1 MKLNKVTIQDF
12 RRFTDLLV
20 RNIPSTANL
29 IVLVGPNGCGKSSF
43 FDALHTWHSWK
54 AKKNRSWDDEYH
66 AKMGSSPQSGFHNQ
80 VSITFH
86 DRNRAHNQFGSKKT
100 FYVRSAYRNS
110 PDLQIQSLSQTTPRL
125 DHVRVAR
132 LIDNDVAVQQ
142 NYHDLVSK
150 GIEDLY
156 ETGDGST
163 TFERYRTTS
172 LGVVRDSLRKLF
184 PDLLLNSLGN
194 PLREGTFR
202 FTKGISEGFHFKN
215 LSGGEKAAFDLIL
228 DLAIV
233 VQEYDDTVFCIDE
246 PESHLHARV
255 QGPLLS
261 VLCDIVPDNCQLML
275 ATHSAGMMRQAR
287 DMERDT
293 PGSVAF
299 LDFERDFDKPV
310 VIEPASPGRDFW
322 KRVYHIALDDL
333 SELLAPERI
342 VICEGEPWNRRAGAN
357 YAHDARCYERIFAEA
372 FPETE
377 FVPGGGAKD
386 VVMDKRGVA
395 YVLQSVT
402 KGVTVVLLIDRDDK
416 SKEEV
421 EELERH
427 DSKIRVLGRRNL
439 ESYLFDDEVLRALA
453 LRENA
458 DEATVEN
465 LLEEKG
471 RLLAESG
478 GAPDDLKPCTGGI
491 YNACKGI
498 LGLKGCGS
506 DAKAFMRDTLAPLL
520 TDDMGVY
527 TELKWHIFRL

>member
-1 MKLNKVTIQDF
+1 MKLNEVTIQDF
-12 RRFTDLLV
+12 RRFTDLVV
-20 RNIPSTANL
+20 RNIPSTADL

-54 AKKNRSWDDEYH
+54 ANKNRSWDDEYH
-66 AKMGSSPQSGFHNQ
+66 AKMGSSQQSGFHNQ

-86 DRNRAHNQFGSKKT
+86 DHEGGGSKKT

-110 PDLQIQSLSQTTPRL
+110 PDLQISKLSRTTPRL
-125 DHVRVAR
+125 DQVRLAR

-156 ETGDGST
+156 EVGDPST

-172 LGVVRDSLRKLF
+172 LGVVRESLRELF

-194 PLREGTFR
+194 PLRDGTFR

-228 DLAIV
+228 DLAIA

-246 PESHLHARV
+246 PESHLHARL

-261 VLCDIVPDNCQLML
+261 VLCNIVPDDCQLML
-275 ATHSAGMMRQAR
+275 ATHSAGMIRQAR
-287 DMERDT
+287 DMELDT

-299 LDFERDFDKPV
+299 LDFDRDFDTSV
-310 VIEPASPGRDFW
+310 VIEPATPGREFW
-322 KRVYHIALDDL
+322 KKVYRIALDDL
-333 SELLAPERI
+333 SELLAPERV
-342 VICEGEPWNRRAGAN
+342 VICEGEPRNRRAGAN
-357 YAHDARCYERIFAEA
+357 YSHDARCYEKIFAEA

-377 FVPGGGAKD
+377 FVPGGGAED
-386 VVMDKRGVA
+386 VVTDKRGVA
-395 YVLQSVT
+395 YVLRCLT
-402 KGVTVVLLIDRDDK
+402 KGVTVWRLIDRDDR

-421 EELERH
+421 EELVRR

-439 ESYLFDDEVLRALA
+439 ESYLFDDEVLRELA
-453 LRENA
+453 VRENA
-458 DEATVEN
+458 DETTVEN
-465 LLEEKG
+465 LLEQK
-471 RLLAESG
+471 RRVVAESR
-478 GAPDDLKPCTGGI
+478 GAPDDLKPCSGGI
-491 YNACKGI
+491 YNACKDI
-498 LGLKGCGS
+498 LGLTGCGN
-506 DAKAFMRDTLAPLL
+506 DAKAFMRVTLAPLL
-520 TDDMGVY
+520 TDDMGVCA
-527 TELKWHIFRL
+527 ELRRDIFGE

>member
-1 MKLNKVTIQDF
+1 MKLNEVTIQDF
-12 RRFTDLLV
+12 RRFSDLVV
-20 RNIPSTANL
+20 RNIPSTAHL

-43 FDALHTWHSWK
+43 FDALHTWHTWK
-54 AKKNRSWDDEYH
+54 AKKPRSWDDEYH
-66 AKMGSSPQSGFHNQ
+66 AKMGSSQRRGFHNQ

-86 DRNRAHNQFGSKKT
+86 DHERVGSKKT

-110 PDLQIQSLSQTTPRL
+110 PDLQIQNLSQTTPRL
-125 DHVRVAR
+125 DQVRVAR
-132 LIDNDVAVQQ
+132 LIDNDVAEEQT
-142 NYHDLVSK
+142 YHDLVSK

-156 ETGDGST
+156 EAGDGST
-163 TFERYRTTS
+163 TFERYRTAS
-172 LGVVRDSLRKLF
+172 LGVVRDSLREMF

-228 DLAIV
+228 DLAIAA
-233 VQEYDDTVFCIDE
+233 QEYDDTVFCIDE
-246 PESHLHARV
+246 PESHLHARL

-261 VLCDIVPDNCQLML
+261 VLCNIVPDNCQLML
-275 ATHSAGMMRQAR
+275 ATHSAGMIRQAR
-287 DMERDT
+287 DMELNT

-299 LDFERDFDKPV
+299 LDFDRDFDTPV
-310 VIEPASPGRDFW
+310 VIEPASPGREFW

-333 SELLAPERI
+333 SELLAPERV
-342 VICEGEPWNRRAGAN
+342 VICEGEPRNRQAAAN
-357 YAHDARCYERIFAEA
+357 YAHDARCYEKIFGEA

-386 VVMDKRGVA
+386 VVSDKRGVA
-395 YVLQSVT
+395 YVLRCLT
-402 KGVTVVLLIDRDDK
+402 KGVTVWRLIDRDNR
-416 SKEEV
+416 SQEEV

-453 LRENA
+453 VRENA
-458 DEATVEN
+458 DETTVEN

-471 RLLAESG
+471 RLVAESS
-478 GAPDDLKPCTGGI
+478 GAPDDLKPCSGGI
-491 YNACKGI
+491 YNACKDI
-498 LGLKGCGS
+498 LGLKRCGN
-506 DAKAFMRDTLAPLL
+506 DAKAFMRVTLAPLL
-520 TDDMGVY
+520 TDSMGVY
-527 TELKWHIFRL
+527 AELRRDIFGL